1 MKLPEK
7 AAYLKGLLDGLKID
21 TSKPEGKLIAEIINM
36 LDDTASTVAD
46 LEDCIDAMSDELDSI
61 EDDLDD
67 IESYLADEDEDDEDD
82 DDFDYGDQETI
93 YEVKCPKCGE
103 VINLDEE
110 MLDAGSTVC
119 PCCGEELEF
128 DDTEE

>member
-7 AAYLKGLLDGLKID
+7 AAYLKGLLEGLSID
-21 TSKPEGKLIAEIINM
+21 TEKPEGKLIAEIINM
-36 LDDTASTVAD
+36 LDDTANTVAD

-67 IESYLADEDEDDEDD
+67 IEEYLSDEDEDE
-82 DDFDYGDQETI
+82 DFDYGDQETI
-93 YEVKCPKCGE
+93 YEVKCPTCGE

-110 MLDAGSTVC
+110 MLDEGSTTC
-119 PCCGEELEF
+119 PKCGEELEF
-128 DDTEE
+128 DDEE